1 MSSRGAG
8 GQPRR
13 LPDLAG
19 ILGEAALIDA
29 GRLPEY
35 AIGGLTPWAGVRPAD
50 AAGVAATLAWAQQSG
65 TAVYPCGGR
74 TWAGLGN
81 RPARAGIALDLTGL
95 DRLVDLQPADL
106 TVRAQAGM
114 TLAGLAAA
122 LAREGK
128 FMPLGAP
135 QPARATVGGT
145 LATGASGPLR
155 AAYGLPRDWLIGI
168 SVVAADGTSSK
179 AGGQVVKNV
188 TGYDLNRLYTGSLGT
203 LGVITEAVFKLAPA
217 PAEWAVV
224 AAAFDD
230 AATAVS
236 AGRSLQSQ
244 AVAPLGLH
252 ILNPAA
258 ARLAAPDGRLPSG
271 YGPVAVALVGGRA
284 ASVQRR
290 LTDIAA
296 LWLERAATIHIE
308 RGDDAA
314 VLIDGLADL
323 PAAGATTSAAAAVCV
338 RINAPPAAL
347 AGIMELAG
355 QGLGRNGTRPAVAA
369 DVMFGGGRLLWA
381 SDCADDEPTEIAAG
395 LRVIQET
402 AAGWGGDAI
411 VERCPD
417 SVKEYIDVWGQEPSG
432 MAIMR
437 RIKGQFDPANVLNPG
452 RFIGGL

>member
-1 MSSRGAG
+1 MSSRDAAG
-8 GQPRR
+8 GSHPLAQ
-13 LPDLAG
+13 LADL
-19 ILGEAALIDA
+19 LGESALIA
-29 GRLPEY
+29 PARLPEY
-35 AIGGLTPWAGVRPAD
+35 AIDGLTPAAGVRPAD
-50 AAGVAATLAWAQQSG
+50 AAGVAATLAWAHQSG

-74 TWAGLGN
+74 TWLGMGN

-95 DRLVDLQPADL
+95 NQLVDLQPADL

-114 TLAGLAAA
+114 TLASLSTA

-128 FMPLGAP
+128 FVPLGAP
-135 QPARATVGGT
+135 QPARATVGGI
-145 LATGASGPLR
+145 LAAGISGPLR

-168 SVVAADGTSSK
+168 SVVAADGTASK

-203 LGVITEAVFKLAPA
+203 LAVITEAVFKLAPA
-217 PAEWAVV
+217 PAEWAVI

-230 AATAVS
+230 DAAAVS
-236 AGRSLQSQ
+236 AGRSLQGQ
-244 AVAPLGLH
+244 PAAPLGLH

-258 ARLAAPDGRLPSG
+258 ARLASPDGRLPAG
-271 YGPVAVALVGGRA
+271 YGPLAVALVGGRA

-296 LWLERAATIHIE
+296 LWLPGAATIHIE

-314 VLIDGLADL
+314 ALIDGLADL
-323 PAAGATTSAAAAVCV
+323 PAAASAPVCV

-347 AGIMELAG
+347 AGIMELAD
-355 QGLGRNGTRPAVAA
+355 QGLGRNETRPAATA
-369 DVMFGGGRLLWA
+369 DVIFGGARLLWQ
-381 SDCADDEPTEIAAG
+381 SDFADDDPTAIAAG
-395 LRVIQET
+395 LRGIQHA

-411 VERCPD
+411 VERCPE
-417 SVKEYIDVWGQEPSG
+417 SIKAHIDVWGPEPSA

>member
-1 MSSRGAG
+1 MSSRGAD
-8 GQPRR
+8 GQPRG
-13 LPDLAG
+13 LAELAG
-19 ILGEAALIDA
+19 IVGEAALIDA
-29 GRLPEY
+29 GQLPEY
-35 AIGGLTPWAGVRPAD
+35 SIGGLAPTAAVRPAD
-50 AAGVAATLAWAQQSG
+50 EAGVATTLAWAQQSG

-74 TWAGLGN
+74 TWDGLGN

-114 TLAGLAAA
+114 TLAGLAAV

-128 FMPLGAP
+128 FVPLGAP

-168 SVVAADGTSSK
+168 SVVAADGTASK

-230 AATAVS
+230 AAAAVS
-236 AGRSLQSQ
+236 AGRILQGQ
-244 AVAPLGLH
+244 AAAPLGLH

-258 ARLAAPDGRLPSG
+258 AQLAAPDGRLPSG

-296 LWLERAATIHIE
+296 LWLEGAATIHIE
-308 RGDDAA
+308 RGADAA
-314 VLIDGLADL
+314 AVIDGLADL
-323 PAAGATTSAAAAVCV
+323 PAAAAAAVCV

-355 QGLGRNGTRPAVAA
+355 QGLGRNGARPAVAA
-369 DVMFGGGRLLWA
+369 DVIFGGGRLLWA
-381 SDCADDEPTEIAAG
+381 SDFADDEPTEIAAG
-395 LRVIQET
+395 LRGIQET

-411 VERCPD
+411 VERCPE
-417 SVKEYIDVWGQEPSG
+417 SVKEHIDVWGQEPSG

-437 RIKGQFDPANVLNPG
+437 RIKGQFDPGNVLNPG

>member
-1 MSSRGAG
+1 MSSRGAAG
-8 GQPRR
+8 EPHR
-13 LPDLAG
+13 LAELAD
-19 ILGEAALIDA
+19 ILGESALIDA
-29 GRLPEY
+29 ARLPEY
-35 AIGGLTPWAGVRPAD
+35 AIDGLTPSAGIRPTD
-50 AAGVAATLAWAQQSG
+50 AAGVAATLAWAHRSG

-74 TWAGLGN
+74 TRLGLGN
-81 RPARAGIALDLTGL
+81 RPSRAGIALDLTGL
-95 DRLVDLQPADL
+95 DQLVDLQPADL
-106 TVRAQAGM
+106 TVRTQAGM
-114 TLAGLAAA
+114 TLARLAAA
-122 LAREGK
+122 LAPEGK
-128 FMPLGAP
+128 FVPLGAP
-135 QPARATVGGT
+135 QPARATVGGA
-145 LATGASGPLR
+145 LATGFSGPLR

-168 SVVAADGTSSK
+168 SVVAADGTASK

-203 LGVITEAVFKLAPA
+203 LAVITEAVFKLAPA
-217 PAEWAVV
+217 PSEWAVV

-230 AATAVS
+230 AAAAMA
-236 AGRSLQSQ
+236 AGRSLQGLS
-244 AVAPLGLH
+244 AAPLGLH

-258 ARLAAPDGRLPSG
+258 ARLAAPDGRLPAG
-271 YGPVAVALVGGRA
+271 YGPLAVALVGGRA

-296 LWLERAATIHIE
+296 LWLPGAATIHIE

-314 VLIDGLADL
+314 ALIDGLADL
-323 PAAGATTSAAAAVCV
+323 PAASSASVCV

-355 QGLGRNGTRPAVAA
+355 QGLGRYGTRPAAAA
-369 DVMFGGGRLLWA
+369 DVIFGGGRLLWQ
-381 SDCADDEPTEIAAG
+381 SDFADDDPTAIAAG
-395 LRVIQET
+395 LRAIQDA

-411 VERCPD
+411 VERCTE
-417 SVKEYIDVWGQEPSG
+417 SIKEHIDVWGREPSG

>member
-1 MSSRGAG
+1 MSSRGAD
-8 GQPRR
+8 GQPRG
-13 LPDLAG
+13 LADLAD
-19 ILGEAALIDA
+19 ILGEEALIDA

-35 AIGGLTPWAGVRPAD
+35 AIGGLTPTAAVRPAD
-50 AAGVAATLAWAQQSG
+50 EAGVAATLAWAQQSG
-65 TAVYPCGGR
+65 TAVYPWGGR

-128 FMPLGAP
+128 FVPLGGP
-135 QPARATVGGT
+135 QPTRATVGGT

-155 AAYGLPRDWLIGI
+155 AAYGPPRDWLIGI
-168 SVVAADGTSSK
+168 SVVTADGTASK

-203 LGVITEAVFKLAPA
+203 LAVITEAVFKLAPA

-230 AATAVS
+230 AAAAVS
-236 AGRSLQSQ
+236 AGRSLQGQ

-296 LWLERAATIHIE
+296 LWLEGAATIHIE

-314 VLIDGLADL
+314 AVIDGLADL
-323 PAAGATTSAAAAVCV
+323 PAAAAAAVCV

-355 QGLGRNGTRPAVAA
+355 QGLGRNGARPAVAA
-369 DVMFGGGRLLWA
+369 DVIFGGGRLLWA
-381 SDCADDEPTEIAAG
+381 SDFADDEPTEIAAG
-395 LRVIQET
+395 LRGIQ
-402 AAGWGGDAI
+402 AAATGWGGDAI
-411 VERCPD
+411 VERCPE
-417 SVKEYIDVWGQEPSG
+417 SVKEHIDVWGREPSG

-437 RIKGQFDPANVLNPG
+437 RIKGQFDPGNVLNPG